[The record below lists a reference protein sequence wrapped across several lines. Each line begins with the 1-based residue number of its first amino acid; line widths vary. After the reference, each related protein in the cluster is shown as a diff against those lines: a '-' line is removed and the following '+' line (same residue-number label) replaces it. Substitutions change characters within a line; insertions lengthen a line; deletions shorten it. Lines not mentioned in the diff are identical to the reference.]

1 MASVRTN
8 DRPKRPVTHRP
19 AGRLARR
26 LGKEDWTVDDLL
38 DLVEEDEIRSVGLMH
53 IGGDGWLKSLDFV
66 PMSRDHLRDTL
77 LGGERADGSSLFA
90 DAGIKAGASD
100 IMLRPRLETAFL
112 DPFAEQPTLSVLCHH
127 LDREGHPLAVSPDTV
142 IHRAY
147 ERLRSEVDVDLH
159 ALGEVEYFLG
169 RPVEAGETYGSDDRG
184 YHATTPFVF
193 GAELR
198 RVAMAH
204 LADLGVAVKYGHSE
218 VGWMETDGFSWE
230 QHEIELAL
238 APLPR
243 AADAV
248 ILTQWVLR
256 HLAHRRGL
264 RISFEPVVR
273 AGHAGSGLH
282 FHFSPVREGA
292 HLGGGGTPE
301 EFTPEAE
308 WLIAG
313 LVRAGG
319 ALMAWGNRRASSFV
333 RLNQGKEAPEEI
345 TWGRFNRHALVRLP
359 IQARSEDGS
368 FETPP
373 TIEFRLPDGSVHPH
387 FLLAG
392 VAQAMLGAQAEGD
405 ASEIVRVSEAGKAV
419 DAAALPLDRADVAV
433 QLQAHRNW
441 FEADGVFDPALV
453 HATLA
458 LLGAEDAD

>member
-1 MASVRTN
+1 MSASQDPAAVVRS
-8 DRPKRPVTHRP
+8 VAHRP
-19 AGRLARR
+19 ASRLARR
-26 LGKEDWTVDDLL
+26 LGKSAWTVDDLL
-38 DLVEEDEIRSVGLMH
+38 DLVEQDGIRSVGLMH
-53 IGGDGWLKSLDFV
+53 VGGDGWLKSLDFV
-66 PMSRDHLRDTL
+66 PMTRGHLRETL

-100 IMLRPRLETAFL
+100 IMLRPRIETAFL
-112 DPFAEQPTLSVLCHH
+112 DPFAEQPTLMVMCQH
-127 LDREGHPLAVSPDTV
+127 LDREGRPLTVSPDTIV
-142 IHRAY
+142 HRAY
-147 ERLRSEVDVDLH
+147 DRLRATCGVDLH

-169 RPVEAGETYGSDDRG
+169 RPSQEGEPYGSDDRG

-218 VGWMETDGFSWE
+218 VGWMETDGVTWE

-248 ILTQWVLR
+248 LLTQWVLR
-256 HLAHRRGL
+256 NLAHQRGWQC
-264 RISFEPVVR
+264 SFEPVVR

-282 FHFSPVREGA
+282 FHLSPVRDGE
-292 HLGGGGTPE
+292 HLGGGTGADD
-301 EFTPEAE
+301 FAPEAL

-313 LVRAGG
+313 LVQAGG

-359 IQARSEDGS
+359 IQARSADGS

-387 FLLAG
+387 LLLAG
-392 VAQAMLGAQAEGD
+392 VAQAMLGAR
-405 ASEIVRVSEAGKAV
+405 SEHDVLAIVRASEAGKAI

-433 QLQAHRNW
+433 QLDEHRGW
-441 FEADGVFDPALV
+441 FEADGVFDPGLV
-453 HATLA
+453 QATLD
-458 LLGAEDAD
+458 LLRGDRSA